1 MSNSE
6 SASASTPPPSETS
19 LSLLDRAHRN
29 EPQSWQRLVE
39 LYSPLV
45 FFWCRRSGLRP
56 EDAADVL
63 QNVWQAV
70 AGHLGDF
77 QRQRPGAF
85 RGWLWTITRNKLND
99 HFRRHRQE
107 AVAIGGSTAL
117 HLLQELPEQEPESSV
132 SESSA
137 DGSGDVLRRSLALIQ
152 TDFEPQTWQAFWLAA
167 VEGHPAREISARMNM
182 SLDAVYQAKARVL
195 RRLREELAGLL
206 DEVAL

>member
-6 SASASTPPPSETS
+6 PASASTPSPSETS
-19 LSLLDRAHRN
+19 PSLLDRAHRN

-45 FFWCRRSGLRP
+45 FFWCRRSGLGP

-63 QNVWQAV
+63 QNVWQSV

-99 HFRRHRQE
+99 HFRRRE
-107 AVAIGGSTAL
+107 PVAAGGTTAQ
-117 HLLQELPEQEPESSV
+117 HFLQELPEEEPESYVTGSSV
-132 SESSA
+132 
-137 DGSGDVLRRSLALIQ
+137 DGAGDVLRRSLALIQ
-152 TDFEPQTWQAFWLAA
+152 TDFEPQTWQAFWMVA
-167 VEGHPAREISARMNM
+167 VDGRPAREIGAGLNM